1 MSFLSDIKA
10 VLTPKEIV
18 FREKDFKGKINLLY
32 INSTGKF
39 LYEKELKTFA
49 SDNNIQID
57 LFEDREKLAEKIKKI
72 TNRNEDTK
80 YFLAGSKQMN
90 DSIKPTLQ
98 GQAVK
103 KKNIKVDTFFGY

>member
-10 VLTPKEIV
+10 VLTPKEIAL
-18 FREKDFKGKINLLY
+18 RENDFKGKINLLY

-49 SDNNIQID
+49 ADNNIQID

-72 TNRNEDTK
+72 TNSNEVTK
-80 YFLAGSKQMN
+80 YFLAGSKQKN
-90 DSIKPTLQ
+90 DSIKSTLL